1 VSTPLDISAMSTLLR
16 VLVAV
21 TALMFLVMLA
31 FLAAAARLR
40 GANRRKAERW
50 GRLETRWGDAI
61 EAIADG
67 RVRAEELHAA
77 IQPSERMVFLDF
89 LYKSVVREERPV
101 RRQLCRSLALPYR
114 RGLEE
119 RLRTGDAWQRA
130 RALRTLADLAGD
142 DAAGIVAG
150 ALDDPSPH
158 VALTAARAYAQI
170 GAGTVHPLLDRIER
184 YGEWDRR
191 LLRSLLA
198 SFGGGAAPAL
208 RARLEDPAAPAS
220 VRAVCAEALA
230 ASGQTIGSDAA
241 VAVLTGETDIDLVA
255 ATLRLLRAPASPVVR
270 EAVRA
275 LCVSENAVVRGQ
287 AVACLARIGEDGD
300 LLFVERALSD
310 ESPWVTLS
318 AARGLAA
325 RRGQLAAVPVAA
337 VGAVPAGPPKSG
349 PSYARPRLEV

>member
-1 VSTPLDISAMSTLLR
+1 MPLDISAMSTLLR

-40 GANRRKAERW
+40 RANLRKAERW
-50 GRLETRWGDAI
+50 DHLEADWGEAI
-61 EAIADG
+61 ETIADG
-67 RVRAEELHAA
+67 RIRAEELHAA

-89 LYKSVVREERPV
+89 LYKSAVREERPV

-114 RGLEE
+114 RALEE

-130 RALRTLADLAGD
+130 RAIRTLAELAGE
-142 DAAGIVAG
+142 DAAGTVIG

-184 YGEWDRR
+184 YGDWDRR

-208 RARLEDPAAPAS
+208 RARLEDPVTPS
-220 VRAVCAEALA
+220 GVRAVCAEALA
-230 ASGQTIGSDAA
+230 AMGQTIGRDTA
-241 VAVLTGETDIDLVA
+241 VALLAGETDIDLLA
-255 ATLRLLRAPASPVVR
+255 ATLRLLRPPASVAER
-270 EAVRA
+270 QAVRA
-275 LCVSENAVVRGQ
+275 LCASENVVVRGQ
-287 AVACLARIGEDGD
+287 AVACLARIGEDED
-300 LLFVERALSD
+300 LLAVEQALAD

-318 AARGLAA
+318 ATRGLEA
-325 RRGQLAAVPVAA
+325 RRGPLAAVPVAA
-337 VGAVPAGPPKSG
+337 VQAVPPAGPPKFG
-349 PSYARPRLEV
+349 PSPARPPVEA